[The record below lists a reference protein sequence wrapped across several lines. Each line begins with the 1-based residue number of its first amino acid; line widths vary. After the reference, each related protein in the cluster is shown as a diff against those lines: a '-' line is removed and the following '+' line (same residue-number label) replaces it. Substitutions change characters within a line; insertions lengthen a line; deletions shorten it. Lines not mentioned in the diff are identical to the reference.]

1 MGWWMDEWMDGWMDG
16 WTELQ
21 YIVEKSKIR
30 LKNALMDRRKD
41 VWIKQWMNEKM
52 DDRMNGWMKNK

>member
-1 MGWWMDEWMDGWMDG
+1 MDGWMDG

-30 LKNALMDRRKD
+30 LKNALMDRRTD